1 MFNGERLVAIK
12 ITLIVV
18 IIFLSTI
25 GIRYIID
32 KEEFVNPI
40 DYYENGEKI
49 DAIKY
54 HNEIYLKK
62 GE

>member
-1 MFNGERLVAIK
+1 MFSEERFIAIK

-18 IIFLSTI
+18 IIFLATI

-32 KEEFVNPI
+32 IEEFAKPI
-40 DYYENGEKI
+40 EYYENGVKI
-49 DAIKY
+49 EAIEY

>member
-1 MFNGERLVAIK
+1 MYSGERLTAIK
-12 ITLIVV
+12 ITLIVI

-32 KEEFVNPI
+32 IKEFVKPI
-40 DYYENGEKI
+40 EYYENGIKI
-49 DAIKY
+49 EAIEY

>member
-1 MFNGERLVAIK
+1 MFSEKKFIGIK

-18 IIFLSTI
+18 IIFLTTI

-32 KEEFVNPI
+32 IEEFVEPI
-40 DYYENGEKI
+40 EYYENGIKI

>member
-1 MFNGERLVAIK
+1 MSKNDFFQFIK
-12 ITLIVV
+12 SVV
-18 IIFLSTI
+18 VGIIIFFAMY
-25 GIRYIID
+25 GIASLTEITEKVY
-32 KEEFVNPI
+32 
-40 DYYENGEKI
+40 YYENGTKI

>member
-1 MFNGERLVAIK
+1 MFSGERLTAIK
-12 ITLIVV
+12 ITLIII

-32 KEEFVNPI
+32 IEEFVKPI
-40 DYYENGEKI
+40 EYYENGVKI

>member
-1 MFNGERLVAIK
+1 MFSGERLTAIK
-12 ITLIVV
+12 ITLIIV
-18 IIFLSTI
+18 IIFLTTI

-32 KEEFVNPI
+32 KDEFVKPI
-40 DYYENGEKI
+40 EYYENGVKI
-49 DAIKY
+49 EAIEY

>member
-1 MFNGERLVAIK
+1 MLKSILYGIIAWLVLA
-12 ITLIVV
+12 
-18 IIFLSTI
+18 
-25 GIRYIID
+25 GIMLLFYIND
-32 KEEFVNPI
+32 FANEI
-40 DYYENGEKI
+40 DYYENGIRI